1 MGVDEMRNLR
11 AAANV
16 LRSAGVTSRGRNQRR
31 ARTTMTT
38 FTSLLLVYMLAGVT
52 VAAAPASIEGLTV
65 PITRTAGTCPT
76 MIPVKIALTRYDGGA
91 TFDVTAQTMRAAYA
105 SKLLSATPQRI
116 VFDADLR
123 PAYASCEGFGR
134 SKDGWYRF
142 ALHRGKLSYIVVP
155 VKGTAA
161 NASGLLDVSVN
172 GTPHVKMAFAD

>member
-1 MGVDEMRNLR
+1 VPDNDSRQDCVD
-11 AAANV
+11 A
-16 LRSAGVTSRGRNQRR
+16 
-31 ARTTMTT
+31 
-38 FTSLLLVYMLAGVT
+38 
-52 VAAAPASIEGLTV
+52 
-65 PITRTAGTCPT
+65 
-76 MIPVKIALTRYDGGA
+76 YDGGA